1 MWISVHKQ
9 SVEYISDLVF
19 CYSIQGNILQL
30 GRKEHWLVP
39 ADNLTVDP
47 CRILGS
53 GGLTQWWEMVRS
65 LFPQLCCLISICFRH
80 IVWLEI
86 LMGFMDIYGNP
97 SVSTLWYW
105 LLTSTGSNWR
115 HVWSWDS
122 CCICLP
128 GGFGLVCE
136 GQYCRAPSSKS
147 WQIDMSDITVIQKF
161 MCENWWCEWINHTGL
176 NCSYKMPLKD
186 GWILFLFF
194 LCMVPYHP
202 KSFECFDIWI
212 RGGANVAVKV
222 PRKSFNTG
230 DGTLPKPFLPKQP
243 FHIAIFLLHAAS
255 QQTTSFL
262 LFKVKRL
269 ACLSV
274 META

>member
-1 MWISVHKQ
+1 MNKPHGF
-9 SVEYISDLVF
+9 E
-19 CYSIQGNILQL
+19 LQL
-30 GRKEHWLVP
+30 QNAIERWM
-39 ADNLTVDP
+39 DP
-47 CRILGS
+47 FS
-53 GGLTQWWEMVRS
+53 
-65 LFPQLCCLISICFRH
+65 
-80 IVWLEI
+80 
-86 LMGFMDIYGNP
+86 
-97 SVSTLWYW
+97 
-105 LLTSTGSNWR
+105 
-115 HVWSWDS
+115 
-122 CCICLP
+122 
-128 GGFGLVCE
+128 
-136 GQYCRAPSSKS
+136 
-147 WQIDMSDITVIQKF
+147 
-161 MCENWWCEWINHTGL
+161 
-176 NCSYKMPLKD
+176 
-186 GWILFLFF
+186 FF